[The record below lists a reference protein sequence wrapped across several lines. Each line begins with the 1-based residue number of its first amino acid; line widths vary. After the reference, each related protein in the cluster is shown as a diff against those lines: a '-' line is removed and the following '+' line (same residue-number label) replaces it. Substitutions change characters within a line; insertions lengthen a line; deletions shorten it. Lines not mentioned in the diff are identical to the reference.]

1 MQTVTVVFGAPVDRD
16 GNPVKVARAST
27 ERKG

>member
-1 MQTVTVVFGAPVDRD
+1 VQTVTVVFGAPVDSA
-16 GNPVKVARAST
+16 GNPVKVASASA